1 MISIVCDIIDSIRNI
16 LHLISLMNIF
26 TIHNANQPL
35 KNGVEVRIQHLN
47 ASLSYLVGIDEQM
60 LESAHNKVCN
70 GLVFI
75 TVLQTL
81 INESLKVY
89 IVCED

>member
-1 MISIVCDIIDSIRNI
+1 MISIICDIIDSIRNI
-16 LHLISLMNIF
+16 LQIISLVNIF

-35 KNGVEVRIQHLN
+35 KNGVEVRIQNLN
-47 ASLSYLVGIDEQM
+47 TSVPYLVGIDKQM
-60 LESAHNKVCN
+60 LESSYYQSSNT
-70 GLVFI
+70 LVLI

-81 INESLKVY
+81 INESLEVY